1 MLGPTTREEHNE
13 LEDLAL
19 AQNIEVSRIVSLEL
33 PRDRGGRTLVFFT
46 KIESG

>member
-19 AQNIEVSRIVSLEL
+19 AESLEVSRVISLQL
-33 PRDRGGRTLVFFT
+33 PHGRGGRTLVFFN
-46 KIESG
+46 KA